1 MGILW
6 FILRVES
13 AFFRVVAFKGFKARW
28 LQDFITLH
36 SQGMGQIRKHAMKR
50 KSGKRSWKLLY
61 LEISFSWFKVVFLM
75 KR

>member
-6 FILRVES
+6 FILKWK
-13 AFFRVVAFKGFKARW
+13 AHFLGWLAFKGFKARW
-28 LQDFITLH
+28 LQDFITPH
-36 SQGMGQIRKHAMKR
+36 SRNMGQIRKHAMKR